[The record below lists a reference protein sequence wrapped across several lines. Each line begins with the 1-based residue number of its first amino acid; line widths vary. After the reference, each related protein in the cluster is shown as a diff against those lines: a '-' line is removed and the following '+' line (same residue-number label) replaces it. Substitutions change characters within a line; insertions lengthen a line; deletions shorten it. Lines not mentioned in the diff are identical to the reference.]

1 MPKMPKPQHKRLT
14 SAGKF
19 SSKARR
25 PAPSVGKAFQLD
37 VAGFYLRSLRKP
49 DATSDFVNWMNDADL
64 LAGMN
69 LPAFNMTT
77 ADLQDYIAKAN
88 NLHKYLIGIFT
99 KPDLRLIGFYQID
112 VTLLHRRASITAAI
126 GDKQWWGK
134 GALKETAR
142 PLVDAFFEHRNIDK
156 MTLRIT
162 SQNKKILFSLM
173 GTRFKHE
180 GCLKQEVLT
189 PDGRRLDLHVFG
201 RAKNP

>member
-1 MPKMPKPQHKRLT
+1 MT
-14 SAGKF
+14 
-19 SSKARR
+19 ARPDSR
-25 PAPSVGKAFQLD
+25 P
-37 VAGFYLRSLRKP
+37 
-49 DATSDFVNWMNDADL
+49 
-64 LAGMN
+64 
-69 LPAFNMTT
+69 
-77 ADLQDYIAKAN
+77 
-88 NLHKYLIGIFT
+88 
-99 KPDLRLIGFYQID
+99 
-112 VTLLHRRASITAAI
+112 
-126 GDKQWWGK
+126 
-134 GALKETAR
+134 AR